1 MRGTRSILALLATLL
16 IVIAF
21 GHSSVGAT
29 ADSGFSVQVT
39 PSPLIA
45 TIEPGKESTLE
56 LRINNTG
63 STKESYKMALRTFS
77 VDADTGKVDLG
88 NDEPK
93 DIASFVAFEQPAF
106 ELEPGQWINQ
116 RIHVNTPTEAG
127 FSYSFA
133 VMVLRDESAQQ
144 NTGASIQGS
153 VAVFALLNVDKPNA
167 TRSLNVLE
175 FSSAKKVYEYLPAT
189 LTLKIKNTGNT
200 IIAPK
205 GNIFIA
211 RNYTSKN
218 HIKELQINQPGGYI
232 VPGSTRSMPAE
243 WTDGYPEVTSKDG
256 ITTRSWDLSK
266 LSQLRIGKYSAK
278 AIVIY
283 DDGVRD
289 VPVEAVVSFWVFPWK
304 ILLGAS
310 VIVGLVGAG
319 AWSVV
324 KNGARI
330 VKRKPKQE

>member
-1 MRGTRSILALLATLL
+1 
-16 IVIAF
+16 
-21 GHSSVGAT
+21 
-29 ADSGFSVQVT
+29 
-39 PSPLIA
+39 
-45 TIEPGKESTLE
+45 
-56 LRINNTG
+56 
-63 STKESYKMALRTFS
+63 MALRSFS

-93 DIASFVAFEQPAF
+93 EIANFVTFEQPNF

-116 RIHVNTPTEAG
+116 RIYVDTPAEAG

-133 VMVLRDESAQQ
+133 VMVVRDEKTLQ

-153 VAVFALLNVDKPNA
+153 VAVFALLNVNKPDA
-167 TRSLNVLE
+167 TRSLDVLE
-175 FSSAKKVYEYLPAT
+175 FSSVKKVYEYLPAT

-211 RNYTSKN
+211 RNYTSKS
-218 HIKELQINQPGGYI
+218 HIKQLQINQPGGYI

-243 WTDGYPEVTSKDG
+243 WIDGYPEVTTKDG
-256 ITTRSWDLSK
+256 VETKNWDLSK
-266 LSQLRIGKYSAK
+266 LSQLRIGKYTAK

-283 DDGVRD
+283 DDGARD

-304 ILLGAS
+304 ILLGMA
-310 VIVGLVGAG
+310 VITGLVVAG